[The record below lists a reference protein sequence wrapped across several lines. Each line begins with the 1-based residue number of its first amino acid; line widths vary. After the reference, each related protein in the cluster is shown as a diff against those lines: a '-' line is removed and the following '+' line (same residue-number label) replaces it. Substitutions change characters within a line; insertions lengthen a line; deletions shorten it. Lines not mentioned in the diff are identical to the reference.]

1 MELVEIISFIKIQ
14 IVYSPHQLELMNKK
28 TESFQEDSYNRHS
41 TWYTTQFPEKEQK
54 IKLLNGI
61 KSSKGTIN
69 HWLQNQFFDCVKP
82 ITQYKNASW
91 LTVGDAYGHDA
102 NYLIEKG
109 VQNVI
114 ASDIN
119 DEFLAVSK
127 EVGIVDKF
135 SAENAENLSFDDNS
149 VDYILCKETYHHFP
163 RPYAALY
170 EMIRVAKKAIIIIE
184 PQDPIL
190 KMPLLMFMNNVL
202 EKIKLGLINKI
213 WKNRFSYE
221 QVGNFVYKVSE
232 REMEKF
238 AAGLN
243 LPMVAIKNFNPN
255 FWFPGS
261 EKIPAVKSE
270 KRFRKILLQKAVRD
284 FLSKLGIV
292 PSQSMSI
299 IIFKSLPEREIQE
312 SLTTNG
318 YRLIEIPKN
327 PYL

>member
-1 MELVEIISFIKIQ
+1 MENT
-14 IVYSPHQLELMNKK
+14 NKK
-28 TESFQEDSYNRHS
+28 IDTFQEDSYNRHS
-41 TWYTTQFPEKEQK
+41 NWYTSQFPEKEQK

-61 KSSKGTIN
+61 KSYKGTIN

-82 ITQYKNASW
+82 ITMDKNASW

-102 NYLIEKG
+102 NYLIERG

-127 EVGIVDKF
+127 EVGIVDKY
-135 SAENAENLSFDDNS
+135 SAENAEHLSFDNDS
-149 VDYILCKETYHHFP
+149 LDYILCKETYHHFP

-202 EKIKLGLINKI
+202 EKVKFGLINKI

-221 QVGNFVYKVSE
+221 PVGNFVYKVSE

-238 AAGLN
+238 AAGIN

-261 EKIPAVKSE
+261 EKIPAIKSE
-270 KRFRKILLQKAVRD
+270 KKFRKILFKKGFRD
-284 FLSKLGIV
+284 FLSNFGIV
-292 PSQSMSI
+292 PSQSLSV
-299 IIFKSLPEREIQE
+299 IIFKTRPDFALQE
-312 SLTTNG
+312 SLKNDG
-318 YRLIEIPKN
+318 YKLVEIPKN
-327 PYL
+327 PFL